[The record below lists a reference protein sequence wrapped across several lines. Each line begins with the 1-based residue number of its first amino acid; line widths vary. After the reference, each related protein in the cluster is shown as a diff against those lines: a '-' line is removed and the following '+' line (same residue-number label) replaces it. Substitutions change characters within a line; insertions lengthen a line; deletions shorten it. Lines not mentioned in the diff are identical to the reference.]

1 MREALAYAV
10 SAIFHVS
17 LLAWLGSDWDE
28 PPQLLAVAQ
37 GRASV
42 ALIASIPAH
51 GDPHAPH
58 ELQEFASLVETT
70 IIADAKSIDAPQQAP
85 MEVVKESSDAK
96 LEQVEQLTDIPLAP
110 ADRALVLPLP
120 LPPVALAFG
129 EKPNLTGNKTPIHKR
144 QIKAAGLP
152 MHLNGVGNRPPSPA
166 SMGSSGA
173 DVDLPTNHFANHAPA
188 YPPESLFAGHEG
200 TVTMRVLIS
209 TSGTVTKLSVER
221 TSGYPLLDESALK
234 AVRYWRFIPGK
245 RAGRPAEFE
254 VLIPVRFS
262 IRST

>member
-17 LLAWLGSDWDE
+17 LLAWLGGDWDE

-70 IIADAKSIDAPQQAP
+70 VIANEQVADTVRQIPI
-85 MEVVKESSDAK
+85 EVVKQSSDAS
-96 LEQVEQLTDIPLAP
+96 LERNEDPVDTPLAP
-110 ADRALVLPLP
+110 SDLAVLLP
-120 LPPVALAFG
+120 LPPPPIAMAFG
-129 EKPNLTGNKTPIHKR
+129 DKPNPTGNKTATHKR

-173 DVDLPTNHFANHAPA
+173 DVDLPSNHFANHAPA

-200 TVTMRVLIS
+200 TVLMRVHIS
-209 TSGTVTKLSVER
+209 TTGTVAQLSVEQS
-221 TSGYPLLDESALK
+221 SGYPLLDESALR

-245 RAGRPAEFE
+245 KAGRPAQFE
-254 VLIPVRFS
+254 VLIPVRFT
-262 IRST
+262 IRSM